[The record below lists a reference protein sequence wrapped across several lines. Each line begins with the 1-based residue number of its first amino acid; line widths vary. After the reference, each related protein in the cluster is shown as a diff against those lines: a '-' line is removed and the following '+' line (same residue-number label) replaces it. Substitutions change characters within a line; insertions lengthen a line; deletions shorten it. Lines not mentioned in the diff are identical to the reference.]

1 MVVTCILTGHV
12 IIHIPPPTSKNLGG
26 AEILSQD
33 VEGWEND
40 QDPDVNKFILL
51 SLQKCRTN
59 KGPGQFWN
67 SSEGSDIFVVSVV
80 GAVPK
85 MSESNT
91 NPGQLA

>member
-1 MVVTCILTGHV
+1 MYSVHFGATGHV

-51 SLQKCRTN
+51 SLLILCHQN
-59 KGPGQFWN
+59 LLKGIFKV
-67 SSEGSDIFVVSVV
+67 SEKGTIINVFIRKFISYNEKKLHS
-80 GAVPK
+80 
-85 MSESNT
+85 
-91 NPGQLA
+91 